1 MRTQTAILG
10 MILAGATGASGALWL
25 TSARIVEAR
34 ANEAQANGLES
45 ECKASLPTVTHL
57 PNGGWRLEHI
67 PMLACPDSLRRTVE
81 IPERDET
88 DLVTINC
95 GVEK

>member
-1 MRTQTAILG
+1 MRTQTAILS

-45 ECKASLPTVTHL
+45 QCKATLAQWADDAAND
-57 PNGGWRLEHI
+57 PNN
-67 PMLACPDSLRRTVE
+67 PDNEQEE
-81 IPERDET
+81 IVAPKVKLHEDYVRPQ
-88 DLVTINC
+88 
-95 GVEK
+95 